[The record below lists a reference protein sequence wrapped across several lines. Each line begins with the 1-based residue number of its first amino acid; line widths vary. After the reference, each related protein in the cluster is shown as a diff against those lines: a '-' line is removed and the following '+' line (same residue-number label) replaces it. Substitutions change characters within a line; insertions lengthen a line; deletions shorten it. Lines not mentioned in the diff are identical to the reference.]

1 MTVVFLPKLFRLET
15 DQGET
20 IQREEYDLD
29 TLHCKRRTQHSLEGP
44 HELRD
49 LGLLLLGKKASIVV
63 ADGRGTRWHMR
74 HNGYTVTLV
83 EARLFRTGLMKL
95 NQDALVPK
103 NSVLSVLEPSL
114 CNPQDTVQ
122 RKDHSLYSHW

>member
-29 TLHCKRRTQHSLEGP
+29 TLRCKRRIQYSLEGP

-49 LGLLLLGKKASIVV
+49 LELLLLGQKASIVV

-95 NQDALVPK
+95 NQDALAPK
-103 NSVLSVLEPSL
+103 NPVLSVLGPSL
-114 CNPQDTVQ
+114 CNPRDTGQ
-122 RKDHSLYSHW
+122 RKDHSPYSHW